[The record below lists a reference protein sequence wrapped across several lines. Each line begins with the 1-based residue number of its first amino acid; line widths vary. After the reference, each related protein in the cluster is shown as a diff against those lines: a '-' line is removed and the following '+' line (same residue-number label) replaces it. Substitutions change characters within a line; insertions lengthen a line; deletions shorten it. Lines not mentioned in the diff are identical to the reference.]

1 MCNGGSRDELNFKC
15 IGWLSNAFK
24 VDLIINN
31 KITRAFQPSSAYERG
46 K

>member
-1 MCNGGSRDELNFKC
+1 MGNAGNINELDFNC
-15 IGWLSNAFK
+15 IARLSNAFK